1 MMIVTLEE
9 DVEKDVDEEDAEKD
23 VDVEKVEED
32 AEKVEE
38 DVDAEKVEEDVET
51 GEMAV
56 EEDRLAEDRLAEED
70 PEAVA
75 PRNRRASMSKMRVLF
90 LHYRKLRFKKI
101 KIFVSVVRSS
111 TSTVL
116 CTGC

>member
-56 EEDRLAEDRLAEED
+56 EEDRLAEED

>member
-1 MMIVTLEE
+1 MIVTLEE

-32 AEKVEE
+32 
-38 DVDAEKVEEDVET
+38 VDAEKVEEDVET

-56 EEDRLAEDRLAEED
+56 EEDRLAEED